1 MEEPMDL
8 IRRAI
13 KGQADGSSNPD
24 PVDLLSLIR
33 GSFAFTFIVKCN
45 LKDHL

>member
-8 IRRAI
+8 IIRAI
-13 KGQADGSSNPD
+13 KGQADGSSNPYQ
-24 PVDLLSLIR
+24 VDLLSLVT

-45 LKDHL
+45 MKDH